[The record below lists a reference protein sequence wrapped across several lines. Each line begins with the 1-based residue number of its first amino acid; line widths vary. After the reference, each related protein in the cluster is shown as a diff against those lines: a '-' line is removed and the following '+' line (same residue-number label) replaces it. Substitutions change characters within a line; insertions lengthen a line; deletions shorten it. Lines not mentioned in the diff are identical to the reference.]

1 MNEITT
7 SYLAK
12 QVKGNLIGDI
22 KPITGIFTFLNR
34 AKPGDVVIRH
44 WIDEKGIIIA
54 SKKNVSC
61 IITQNPSSEAI
72 ETSKKLNLPII
83 ITPKIE
89 FANAFAIKWAVQT
102 FAKESLRVV
111 VTGTNGKSTTAHM
124 IYRILN
130 LAGYNTYTN
139 TDAKSEF
146 NTLIDPV
153 VAVQIADFEN
163 IGDIPIQAMVIEV
176 SEVQGWLDKLM
187 ENHACLMTSA
197 IDPNV
202 LVITNVGLDH
212 IGLVNSIEE
221 TFNEIYG
228 SLEAISYRSEYNN
241 EIEENDL
248 KKRYAILNSDDPLL
262 RRMGELIQKR
272 DVINLLSHGSIENGS
287 NYQNMTLKAD
297 GIYLYSKL
305 FMKKEEL
312 PFNSKHFLQNTM
324 AAIDACLALNI
335 SKKVIK
341 EGISSYKQL
350 ERRFSILSNNP
361 LIIDDFAHNPDG
373 IVATIRS
380 AAKICKGT
388 LYIVF
393 AIRGSRGSTING
405 LNSEALVNGLE
416 GLDYNIIVTSSAE
429 TVDSANTVKQTE
441 IDIVLKILMEN
452 QLEYVYL
459 ENLYP
464 ALEHALKTAKKTDT
478 ILLIGAQGMD
488 PANKIISK
496 INKNL
501 DTNNQ

>member
-12 QVKGNLIGDI
+12 KVKGNLIGDI
-22 KPITGIFTFLNR
+22 NPVKGVFTFLNR

-44 WIDEKGIIIA
+44 RIDENGITIA
-54 SKKNVSC
+54 SKKGVSC
-61 IITQNPSSEAI
+61 IITQNPTVKAV
-72 ETSKKLNLPII
+72 ETSKKVKLPLI

-89 FANAFAIKWAVQT
+89 FANAFALKWAVKT
-102 FAKESLRVV
+102 FAHDSLRVV

-124 IYRILN
+124 IYKILT
-130 LAGYNTYTN
+130 LAGYSTYTN

-153 VAVQIADFEN
+153 VAVQIAEFEN
-163 IGDIPIQAMVIEV
+163 INDESINAMVIEV

-187 ENHACLMTSA
+187 KDHASIMTSA

-212 IGLVNSIEE
+212 IGLVNSTDE

-228 SLEAISYRSEYNN
+228 SLEALSQRSKHDNKLKKNN
-241 EIEENDL
+241 L

-262 RRMGELIQKR
+262 LKMGKLIQKQ
-272 DVINLLSHGSIENGS
+272 DSINILSHGSIENGS
-287 NYQNMTLKAD
+287 TYQNITLKSD
-297 GIYLYSKL
+297 GIYHCSKL
-305 FMKKEEL
+305 FMKTEEL
-312 PFNSKHFLQNTM
+312 PFSSKHFLQNTM
-324 AAIDACLALNI
+324 AAIDTCIALNI
-335 SKKVIK
+335 DEKVIK
-341 EGISSYKQL
+341 QGISSYKQL
-350 ERRFSILSNNP
+350 ERRFTILGKDP

-373 IVATIRS
+373 IVATIKS
-380 AAKICKGT
+380 AAKMCENT

-405 LNSEALVNGLE
+405 LNSEALVNGLK
-416 GLDYNIIVTSSAE
+416 GLDHTIIVTSSAE
-429 TVDSANTVKQTE
+429 AVDSANTVKQSE
-441 IDIVLKILMEN
+441 MDIVLKTLKEN
-452 QLEYVYL
+452 HLKYVYI

-464 ALEHALKTAKKTDT
+464 ALEYTLKSAKNTDA

-488 PANKIISK
+488 PASEAIMK
-496 INKNL
+496 INKNF
-501 DTNNQ
+501 DTK

>member
-7 SYLAK
+7 SYLAQK
-12 QVKGNLIGDI
+12 VKGDLIGDI
-22 KPITGIFTFLNR
+22 KPVKGIFTFLNR
-34 AKPGDVVIRH
+34 ARPGDVVIRH
-44 WIDEKGIIIA
+44 WIDEKGITIA
-54 SKKNVSC
+54 SQKKVSC
-61 IITQNPSSEAI
+61 IITQNPTSEAI
-72 ETSKKLNLPII
+72 ETSKKLNLPLI

-89 FANAFAIKWAVQT
+89 FANAFALKWAVET

-124 IYRILN
+124 IYKILT

-163 IGDIPIQAMVIEV
+163 INNKPIQAMVIEV

-187 ENHACLMTSA
+187 ENHAYLMTSA

-221 TFNEIYG
+221 TFNEIFG
-228 SLEAISYRSEYNN
+228 SLEAISNISEHS
-241 EIEENDL
+241 IEFEKNDL

-262 RRMGELIQKR
+262 LKMGEIIQKR

-287 NYQNMTLKAD
+287 NYQNITLKLD
-297 GIYLYSKL
+297 GIYLYSDL
-305 FMKKEEL
+305 FLKTDEL

-335 SKKVIK
+335 NKKVIK
-341 EGISSYKQL
+341 QGISSYKQL
-350 ERRFSILSNNP
+350 ERRFSILGKNP

-388 LYIVF
+388 LYVVF
-393 AIRGSRGSTING
+393 AIRGSRGSTIND
-405 LNSEALVNGLE
+405 LNSKALVNGLK
-416 GLDYNIIVTSSAE
+416 GLDHSIIVTSSAE
-429 TVDSANTVKQTE
+429 AVDSANTVKQTE
-441 IDIVLKILMEN
+441 MDIVLQTLMEN
-452 QLEYVYL
+452 QLECVYL

-464 ALEHALKTAKKTDT
+464 ALEYTLKSAKKADT
-478 ILLIGAQGMD
+478 VLLIGAQGMD
-488 PANKIISK
+488 PASKIISK

-501 DTNNQ
+501 DTNNH